1 MQVIKGR
8 SAKQIRERWTNGLDP
23 NLRKEYWAKD
33 EEKLLFELYLKFGSK
48 WAKIKAFFE
57 RRTENQLKNRFYS
70 ILRKISTEKKKKS
83 SSDKNEDVRKSRMEK
98 LSDLTKYIPE
108 AVNSLKADI
117 KNLPADLS
125 LTSPIILYTSLPTP
139 SAPSPRPLPPPTP
152 SFTNSDCLVFS
163 LPPLHPL
170 PLTLSLTP
178 SCPSSLA
185 IPPAEDSSLINT
197 PSDRHTNKG
206 EFQDCKGKLGGR
218 VEGTAAKKSVHKDP
232 TDPIA
237 PSGCCD
243 VIKHKRKN
251 EEKKE
256 EVEYERFQ
264 VEGKD

>member
-83 SSDKNEDVRKSRMEK
+83 GSSRDEDVKKSRMEK
-98 LSDLTKYIPE
+98 IGDLTKYIPE
-108 AVNSLKADI
+108 AVNFLKANI

-178 SCPSSLA
+178 SCPSA
-185 IPPAEDSSLINT
+185 Q
-197 PSDRHTNKG
+197 HTSKG
-206 EFQDCKGKLGGR
+206 EVQSRKGKPEGR
-218 VEGTAAKKSVHKDP
+218 IEGTAARKSCHKDL
-232 TDPIA
+232 TAPIA
-237 PSGCCD
+237 PPGYCD
-243 VIKHKRKN
+243 VTGRKRKN